1 MTHTCASEAWDV
13 QTTEGTEDSDAGE
26 NNDVEIYSPL
36 FDVMYEKVVDCEPEP
51 PYSHSL
57 WERVIGGQHPLVYVD
72 FLDPSLF

>member
-1 MTHTCASEAWDV
+1 V
-13 QTTEGTEDSDAGE
+13 LVRLGTEDSDAGE

-36 FDVMYEKVVDCEPEP
+36 FDVISWYEKVVDCE